1 MYWIQ
6 PLSCTVKLHNG
17 CMIVLVVA
25 KRFKIIVHQSV
36 SAYFSVTCNYETWE
50 YLPRILLWGFYI
62 PQSNKLFHQSLL
74 LLKLWD
80 FGRNPL
86 QPGMTYLYPLYLKG
100 FWCFRG
106 VKMKQH
112 RAVMSKCNEIMLFLI
127 VSKVPFK
134 KFCFQSYLRHG
145 DIILHRSTVSIL
157 ILKNLSW
164 AMLQKL
170 LVCQAAPR
178 NKITGAVLR
187 ISIFKI
193 CFSKAATRG
202 ALWKK
207 VLLEI
212 LQNSQENTCARVS
225 FLIKLLA

>member
-17 CMIVLVVA
+17 CMIFLVVA

-80 FGRNPL
+80 FRRNSCFNPL
-86 QPGMTYLYPLYLKG
+86 QPGMTYLYPLYLKC

-106 VKMKQH
+106 VKIKQH
-112 RAVMSKCNEIMLFLI
+112 RAVMSKCNEIM
-127 VSKVPFK
+127 PFFNSFK
-134 KFCFQSYLRHG
+134 GPIQK
-145 DIILHRSTVSIL
+145 ILSS
-157 ILKNLSW
+157 
-164 AMLQKL
+164 
-170 LVCQAAPR
+170 
-178 NKITGAVLR
+178 
-187 ISIFKI
+187 
-193 CFSKAATRG
+193 
-202 ALWKK
+202 
-207 VLLEI
+207 VLLEAWRY
-212 LQNSQENTCARVS
+212 NTP
-225 FLIKLLA
+225 